1 MDSNKRACLAF
12 IISRAVNQD
21 YRSVYDFG
29 AGRLC
34 MFTSS
39 GSVDNTMYLTSNATV
54 LLLVL
59 WQTCMIWVRN
69 HLPQLI

>member
-1 MDSNKRACLAF
+1 MNSNKRACLAF
-12 IISRAVNQD
+12 IIGRSVNQD

-69 HLPQLI
+69 HLPQFI